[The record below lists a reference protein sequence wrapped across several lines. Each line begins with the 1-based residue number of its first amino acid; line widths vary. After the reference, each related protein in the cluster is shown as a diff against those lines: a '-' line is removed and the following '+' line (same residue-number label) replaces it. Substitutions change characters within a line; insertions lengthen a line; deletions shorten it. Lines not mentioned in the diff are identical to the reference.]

1 MMTYRQKIDEAIQ
14 ACDSAGIY
22 SGFARFLMVELLR
35 ERDLELFVL
44 LDDSI
49 DPSIE
54 EIYTQKMTRIL
65 NNEPMGYVLGYEWF
79 YNYKIKVTSDVLIPR
94 EETEELV
101 GEILMNM
108 DERYKNPI
116 VADVATGSG
125 AIAVAIKRE
134 SNAEVFATDISDEAL
149 VIAKENSIYNEAE
162 ITFYQGDMLEPLVNN
177 NVKVDVLICNPPYI
191 KNTEHIATSVLEFEP
206 HVALFGGD
214 DGLYFY
220 RKVFDRAQEVVKEK
234 GMLAFEIGFD
244 IGEAVVTLAKKTY
257 PQAEVVLKQDI
268 NGLDRMVFVYL

>member
-1 MMTYRQKIDEAIQ
+1 M
-14 ACDSAGIY
+14 
-22 SGFARFLMVELLR
+22 
-35 ERDLELFVL
+35 
-44 LDDSI
+44 
-49 DPSIE
+49 
-54 EIYTQKMTRIL
+54 
-65 NNEPMGYVLGYEWF
+65 
-79 YNYKIKVTSDVLIPR
+79 
-94 EETEELV
+94 
-101 GEILMNM
+101 
-108 DERYKNPI
+108 
-116 VADVATGSG
+116 
-125 AIAVAIKRE
+125 
-134 SNAEVFATDISDEAL
+134 
-149 VIAKENSIYNEAE
+149 
-162 ITFYQGDMLEPLVNN
+162 LVNN